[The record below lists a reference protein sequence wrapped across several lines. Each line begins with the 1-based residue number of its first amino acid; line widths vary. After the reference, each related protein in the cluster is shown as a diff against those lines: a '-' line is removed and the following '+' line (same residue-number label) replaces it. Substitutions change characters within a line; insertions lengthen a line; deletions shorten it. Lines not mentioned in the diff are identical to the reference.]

1 MSCPWRLRF
10 HRCEL
15 PHDRRTSRLGIVVS
29 GFIRVDPNYNE
40 MNWNGD
46 FSWFERNF
54 PWSFKVSSKL
64 LGHPI
69 RMCNDPRNLGIWYP
83 TTTSAEVLPVAH
95 QWSINLEAFRAVALI
110 IYLTSYLVYLVEKCA
125 IQLFDAICCN
135 SCWDHSCN
143 ARCVVFRTCRHLI
156 EGHCATCGLQLVLVS
171 VTRPGSNLCMPLASV
186 YIIGF
191 SCFSRIEDQE
201 TSCIWSNSHSTFP
214 SYLSGMFLLDCIR
227 LRLYWLCM
235 PGRKISLH
243 SDPWSPLEWMTR

>member
-10 HRCEL
+10 HRCVL

-40 MNWNGD
+40 MNRNGD
-46 FSWFERNF
+46 FFMIWTELSLKFQSFPINFGDLISNRNF
-54 PWSFKVSSKL
+54 GRGF
-64 LGHPI
+64 
-69 RMCNDPRNLGIWYP
+69 
-83 TTTSAEVLPVAH
+83 TSGSPVVYQSGGLQGWRCGFAH
-95 QWSINLEAFRAVALI
+95 L
-110 IYLTSYLVYLVEKCA
+110 LTSYYVYLVEKCA

-143 ARCVVFRTCRHLI
+143 ARCVVFRTYRHLI

-186 YIIGF
+186 YMIGF

-214 SYLSGMFLLDCIR
+214 AYLSWIVVSCEINQNYHDIGCRNGDIA
-227 LRLYWLCM
+227 Y
-235 PGRKISLH
+235 G
-243 SDPWSPLEWMTR
+243 T